1 MLKKLKE
8 NKALKI
14 IGNILYTISFILVLL
29 ILIVVLIQRFSDN
42 NVAIA
47 GIRIFNVAT
56 GSMEP
61 KYNVGD
67 VLISKEVDPSEIE
80 IGDDIT
86 YEGEKGSFDGKIVTH
101 QVIEKKEENGKYTFV
116 TKGIANNE
124 ADPEISENQVY
135 GKVIYKSVILSFISN
150 ITRNIYLFY
159 FCIIVPMAIIIAK
172 MIVDFLIRRQERKE
186 EKEAEEEKNKQIIEE
201 KSKEDNEDDK
211 IEAKKVEKTKDNEEK
226 VLIEKEK
233 TEKKNKEI
241 TKKGKH

>member
-150 ITRNIYLFY
+150 IIRNIYLFY

-172 MIVDFLIRRQERKE
+172 MIVDFLIRRQ
-186 EKEAEEEKNKQIIEE
+186 
-201 KSKEDNEDDK
+201 
-211 IEAKKVEKTKDNEEK
+211 
-226 VLIEKEK
+226 
-233 TEKKNKEI
+233 
-241 TKKGKH
+241 G

>member
-47 GIRIFNVAT
+47 GIRVFNVAT
-56 GSMEP
+56 GSMVP

-67 VLISKEVDPSEIE
+67 VLISKEIEPSEIE

-124 ADPEISENQVY
+124 ADPEISEDQVY

-150 ITRNIYLFY
+150 IIRNIYLFY

-201 KSKEDNEDDK
+201 KSEEDDK
-211 IEAKKVEKTKDNEEK
+211 IEAKEMEKTKNNEEK

-233 TEKKNKEI
+233 TEKKNKKI

>member
-29 ILIVVLIQRFSDN
+29 ILIVVLIQRISDN

-150 ITRNIYLFY
+150 IIRNIYLFY

-186 EKEAEEEKNKQIIEE
+186 EKEAEEEKNKQIQ
-201 KSKEDNEDDK
+201 
-211 IEAKKVEKTKDNEEK
+211 
-226 VLIEKEK
+226 
-233 TEKKNKEI
+233 
-241 TKKGKH
+241 G

>member
-124 ADPEISENQVY
+124 ADPEISEDQVY

-150 ITRNIYLFY
+150 IIRNIYLFY

-201 KSKEDNEDDK
+201 KSEEDDK
-211 IEAKKVEKTKDNEEK
+211 IEAKEMEKTKNNEEK
-226 VLIEKEK
+226 VQIEKEK
-233 TEKKNKEI
+233 TEKKNKKI

>member
-124 ADPEISENQVY
+124 ADPEISEDQVY

-150 ITRNIYLFY
+150 IIRNIYLFY

-186 EKEAEEEKNKQIIEE
+186 EKEAEKEKNKQIIEE
-201 KSKEDNEDDK
+201 KSEEDDK
-211 IEAKKVEKTKDNEEK
+211 IEAKEMEKTKNNEEK

-233 TEKKNKEI
+233 TEKKNKKI